1 MKPHRVE
8 KRAAGAVGT
17 LAVGRLLLQGAAAVL
32 FPALLAA
39 QAAEETATGPS
50 EQRLLD
56 WTRPR
61 FPAAEYE
68 RRREAVRA
76 GIADSSGVILIPS
89 AHGLSHGETFRQA
102 DDFHYL
108 TGLEIPQSVL
118 VIDLPT
124 GRPTLFAPRRDFRFE
139 NDARPNDFPGRPLAD
154 DPALATVSGVGDIR
168 PLESLEVAL
177 REWSRLGV
185 TVHVDA
191 GRSGQIRQVV
201 TSLIPDWD
209 PLLLSLYHLQSTYP
223 GLRLANA
230 FDAIARA
237 RMAKSA
243 LEIEAM
249 RRSVRTTEAAIRAA
263 ARDIRDGVTERA
275 LEGSFE
281 AGCKRNGAQRIAF
294 APIIKSGPN
303 SLWPWRVLASHYDR
317 RNRAMHD
324 GELVIFDVG
333 CEVDHYVSDVGRTF
347 PVSGTFTAA
356 QRAALEIEL
365 AVADAIVA
373 AVRPGVTLTELQ
385 GVAEAAIPEEARPH
399 MQTGL
404 FFGHHIGLST
414 GDPGLAD
421 APLEPGMVFTVE
433 PWYYNHRT
441 GISVFTEDEIL
452 VTEDGAELLTGT
464 LPRDPDGLESLIRE
478 R

>member
-1 MKPHRVE
+1 MRRRPRIRNAA
-8 KRAAGAVGT
+8 RAPGLVAGLWLVA
-17 LAVGRLLLQGAAAVL
+17 L
-32 FPALLAA
+32 PAGLPG
-39 QAAEETATGPS
+39 QAEEPGRSGTP
-50 EQRLLD
+50 EQRFFD

-61 FPAAEYE
+61 FPTAEYE

-76 GIADSSGVILIPS
+76 RISDSTGVILVPS

-108 TGLEIPQSVL
+108 TGLELPQSVL

-139 NDARPNDFPGRPLAD
+139 SESRPNDFPGRPLAD
-154 DPALATVSGVGDIR
+154 DPALAAVSGIADIR
-168 PLESLEVAL
+168 PLEALEVAL
-177 REWSRLGV
+177 REFARLGV
-185 TVHVDA
+185 AVHVNA
-191 GRSGQIRQVV
+191 GRSGQIRRVV

-209 PLLLSLYHLQSTYP
+209 PLLLSLYHLQATYP
-223 GLRLANA
+223 NLGIANA
-230 FDAIARA
+230 FDAVARA
-237 RMAKSA
+237 RMVKSPV
-243 LEIEAM
+243 EIEAM
-249 RRSVRTTEAAIRAA
+249 RRSARTTEAAIRAA

-281 AGCKRNGAQRIAF
+281 GACKRNGAQRIAF
-294 APIIKSGPN
+294 ASIIKSGPN

-324 GELVIFDVG
+324 GELVILDVG

-347 PVSGTFTAA
+347 PVSGRFSAA
-356 QRAALEIEL
+356 QRAVLEMEVG
-365 AVADAIVA
+365 VADAIIA
-373 AVRPGVTLTELQ
+373 AVRPGVTLAELKR
-385 GVAEAAIPEEARPH
+385 VADAAIPENRRPH

-414 GDPGLAD
+414 GDPALAD
-421 APLEPGMVFTVE
+421 TPLEPGMVFTVE
-433 PWYYNHRT
+433 PWYYDHET

-452 VTEDGAELLTGT
+452 VTPDGAELLTAT
-464 LPRDPDGLESLIRE
+464 LARDPDGLEALVRE